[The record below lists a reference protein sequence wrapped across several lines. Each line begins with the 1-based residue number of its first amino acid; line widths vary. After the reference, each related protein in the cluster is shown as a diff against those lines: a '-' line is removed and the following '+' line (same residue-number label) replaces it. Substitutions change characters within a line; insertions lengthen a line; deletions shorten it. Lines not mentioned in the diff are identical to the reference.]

1 MPKDPKGE
9 KRPTERDSSP
19 LFLLRWV
26 EENVQAVAFPE
37 NRKEGESLAKRCLAD
52 ASDAGI
58 NEADLEKAAGGDLIS
73 YMFDAL
79 KEAATREMDRLIDK
93 G

>member
-1 MPKDPKGE
+1 MSE
-9 KRPTERDSSP
+9 IAR

-26 EENVQAVAFPE
+26 EENVQAVAFPD

-52 ASDAGI
+52 AAEADI
-58 NEADLEKAAGGDLIS
+58 KQADLEKAAGGDLIS

-93 G
+93 DRS